1 MKFASLLGTI
11 HVTVPDV
18 WPCSNDAIST
28 PLLSLIQN
36 GCPVQLRVKVTV
48 LPALNLS
55 VGFKVEPEE
64 LKRYPNVRLL
74 VTLIEYELCPIKAG
88 VLVVLVVV
96 GVVISVVGV
105 VMAAAV
111 VIVPTVVSGV
121 RNTMMDPTINGCG
134 RMQ

>member
-1 MKFASLLGTI
+1 MLGTI

-18 WPCSNDAIST
+18 WPCTKDEILT

-64 LKRYPNVRLL
+64 LKRYPKVRLL

-88 VLVVLVVV
+88 VLVVLVVVV